1 MKGYWLELTS
11 ELVVEAYKNYAD
23 ALGITIDELEDEQ
36 KQAALLN
43 HVMDHPDQSETDDWL
58 GKLK

>member
-11 ELVVEAYKNYAD
+11 EMVNEAYKNYAD
-23 ALGITIDELEDEQ
+23 ALKTTIEELNETD
-36 KQAALLN
+36 KQMALLN
-43 HVMDHPDQSETDDWL
+43 HVIENPRQSETDDWL